1 MYIAE
6 LPTTKQNEI
15 KRELEKNG
23 IKGFY
28 LQLAMDSKLSDIYDL
43 LTKKDLTND

>member
-15 KRELEKNG
+15 KRELEKFG
-23 IKGFY
+23 INEID
-28 LQLAMDSKLSDIYDL
+28 LQLAMDSKLTDIDYL
-43 LTKKDLTND
+43 LKKRLDK